1 MAPDKSLVAASILAP
16 REDFK
21 MQKTWNSC
29 LLRCDMGGDFWHD
42 RSLFN
47 SEEILKT
54 AILQIVPEI
63 I

>member
-1 MAPDKSLVAASILAP
+1 
-16 REDFK
+16 
-21 MQKTWNSC
+21 MQETWNSC

-54 AILQIVPEI
+54 AILQIVLEI
-63 I
+63 T